1 MARSPGSGCRLV
13 RGRLIR
19 SAAASKS
26 RRTVGTT
33 AGPDVALEIQPREQF
48 TIERLIPL
56 HIGRLDVS
64 YTNSALFMTIAV
76 VLITALMLLGTRRAA
91 LVPGRWQSVAEMSY
105 EFVVDMVDT
114 NAGHGGRDFFPFVF
128 TLFMFILFSNL
139 LGLIPYSFT
148 VTSHIIVTFAL
159 AAVVFIGVTI
169 IGFIRHGAHFL
180 RLFVPEGVPVALLL
194 LLVPI
199 ELLSYFIRPFTLSIR
214 LFANMLA
221 GHTMLAIFGGF
232 AASVGL
238 LAIFPLA
245 INIALVGLELL
256 VAVLQAYVFA
266 ILTCLY
272 LRDALHLH

>member
-1 MARSPGSGCRLV
+1 M
-13 RGRLIR
+13 
-19 SAAASKS
+19 
-26 RRTVGTT
+26 
-33 AGPDVALEIQPREQF
+33 ALELRPLEQF
-48 TIERLIPL
+48 KIEPLIPL
-56 HIGRLDVS
+56 HIGGLDVS

-76 VLITALMLLGTRRAA
+76 VLITALLVLGTKRGA

-105 EFVVDMVDT
+105 EFVADMVET
-114 NAGHGGRDFFPFVF
+114 NAGHGSEPYFPFVF
-128 TLFMFILFSNL
+128 TLFMFVLFANF

-159 AAVVFIGVTI
+159 AAAVFIGVTI
-169 IGFIRHGAHFL
+169 IGFAKHGAHFL
-180 RLFVPEGVPVALLL
+180 RLFVPEGVPFILLL

-232 AASVGL
+232 AASVGF
-238 LAIFPLA
+238 LAIFPVALDVAILA
-245 INIALVGLELL
+245 LEVL
-256 VAVLQAYVFA
+256 VAALQAYVFA